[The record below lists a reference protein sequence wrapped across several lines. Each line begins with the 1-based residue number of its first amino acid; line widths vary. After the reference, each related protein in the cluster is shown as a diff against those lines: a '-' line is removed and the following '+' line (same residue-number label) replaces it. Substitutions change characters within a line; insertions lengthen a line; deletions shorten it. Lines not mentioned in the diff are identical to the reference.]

1 MIIESSTIAAAS
13 LLRPYISEQNY
24 WVLQHHEVKL
34 NKLIMLMRKRQME
47 VMVVLAFNFCITVHL
62 KSRWHQIPFLDFP
75 DPILL
80 LIIIMITIKLIII
93 MIIIPAVDLPDPVLW
108 ESLWGWPQPEGSLQA
123 WNQLTTLELGNI
135 WQSLFF
141 GILGLPSSGR
151 VPIFQRANNSAGT
164 GIWPPLTPNTQTC
177 SLTSR
182 TKLAMPT
189 MFSLNQRMIF
199 S

>member
-1 MIIESSTIAAAS
+1 MGLWSTLMIIESSTIAAAS

-108 ESLWGWPQPEGSLQA
+108 ESLWRWPRPEGSLQA
-123 WNQLTTLELGNI
+123 WNQLTTLELRNI
-135 WQSLFF
+135 WQSLLF
-141 GILGLPSSGR
+141 LWLPSLGR
-151 VPIFQRANNSAGT
+151 A
-164 GIWPPLTPNTQTC
+164 LT
-177 SLTSR
+177 
-182 TKLAMPT
+182 
-189 MFSLNQRMIF
+189 F
-199 S
+199 